1 MTNQSPLE
9 NKPRS
14 RDRDKTESELKL
26 ALHRLQKREVKV
38 SIAAVAKEA
47 GVTPALLH
55 NRYPDFAEEIRK
67 LVGKATRTQRDTK
80 HELLMAERE
89 KNRQL
94 REQIT
99 GLMSE
104 LTNLASINESVRA
117 ELVLARAIASGKAV
131 NIRRESNS

>member
-1 MTNQSPLE
+1 LPNQSSIE

-14 RDRDKTESELKL
+14 RNRDRTESELKL
-26 ALHRLQKREVKV
+26 ALHRLQKREVRV

-55 NRYPDFAEEIRK
+55 NRYPGFAEEIRK

-80 HELLMAERE
+80 HELLMEERE

-94 REQIT
+94 REQIA

-104 LTNLASINESVRA
+104 LTNLASVNESVRA
-117 ELVLARAIASGKAV
+117 ELVLERAIASG
-131 NIRRESNS
+131 

>member
-1 MTNQSPLE
+1 MTNQSPIE
-9 NKPRS
+9 NKPRF
-14 RDRDKTESELKL
+14 RNRDKTESELKL

-55 NRYPDFAEEIRK
+55 NCYPDFAEEIRK

-80 HELLMAERE
+80 HELLMEKRE

-94 REQIT
+94 REQIA
-99 GLMSE
+99 GL
-104 LTNLASINESVRA
+104 
-117 ELVLARAIASGKAV
+117 KAD
-131 NIRRESNS
+131 